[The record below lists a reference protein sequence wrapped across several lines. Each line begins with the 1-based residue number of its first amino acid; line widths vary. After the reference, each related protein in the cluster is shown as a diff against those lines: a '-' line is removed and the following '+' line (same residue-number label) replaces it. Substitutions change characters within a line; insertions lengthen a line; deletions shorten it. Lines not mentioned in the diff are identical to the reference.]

1 MEKASQYILL
11 IFLCDLDNIAPRMNV
26 IVQVM
31 FVFGL
36 RIFATWRLIAERI
49 HCYDHK
55 VIIMSRDLLKQ
66 FPLFDGFSE
75 DQMDFLRP
83 LFVQSECHAGTVLF
97 EQGEPVAYFYLLI
110 SGEVAIH
117 FKPED
122 DEDIVIARIK
132 PGGMIGW
139 SAVIGRR
146 SYTSAAICTEY
157 TELLRVRGSDLQ
169 KLCVD
174 HPETGNQFVDRMA
187 EVVAQRL
194 ESSHPQV
201 LQLLE
206 NGLRNGTHLEA
217 K

>member
-1 MEKASQYILL
+1 
-11 IFLCDLDNIAPRMNV
+11 
-26 IVQVM
+26 
-31 FVFGL
+31 
-36 RIFATWRLIAERI
+36 
-49 HCYDHK
+49 
-55 VIIMSRDLLKQ
+55 MSRDLLKQ

-75 DQMDFLRP
+75 DQMELLRP
-83 LFVQSECHAGTVLF
+83 LFVPSDCHAGTVLF
-97 EQGEPVAYFYLLI
+97 DQGEPAVYFYLLA

-117 FKPED
+117 YKPED

-132 PGGMIGW
+132 AGEMIGW

-146 SYTSAAICTEY
+146 SYTSAAICTEF
-157 TELLRVRGSDLQ
+157 TKLVRVRGADLQ
-169 KLCVD
+169 KLCAD

-187 EVVAQRL
+187 DVVAHRL

-206 NGLRNGTHLEA
+206 NGLRDGTHLEA

>member
-1 MEKASQYILL
+1 
-11 IFLCDLDNIAPRMNV
+11 
-26 IVQVM
+26 
-31 FVFGL
+31 
-36 RIFATWRLIAERI
+36 
-49 HCYDHK
+49 
-55 VIIMSRDLLKQ
+55 MSRDILKQ

-75 DQMDFLRP
+75 EQMTLLRP
-83 LFVQSECHAGTVLF
+83 LFIPSECHAGTVLF
-97 EQGEPVAYFYLLI
+97 EQGEPALYFYLMI

-122 DEDIVIARIK
+122 DQAIVITRIK
-132 PGGMIGW
+132 PGEMVGW

-157 TELLRVRGSDLQ
+157 TELLRVRSSDLQ
-169 KLCVD
+169 TLCAQ
-174 HPETGNQFVDRMA
+174 HSETGYQFVDQIA

-206 NGLRNGTHLEA
+206 NGLRKGAHLEA